1 MAHHQNAPQLPTDAS
16 AAPWRRVAD
25 WLRPL
30 AALLLM
36 GIALSFASPH
46 FLTPANLASVAVQA
60 SAVAILAV
68 AETLVIIGGHI
79 DLSVGSVLALCA
91 VAAAMLMSNGV
102 GIPLAVAVALM
113 GGLAVGAASGLL
125 IGYGRMP
132 SFIVTLGMMGVARGF
147 ALIVTGGVN
156 VFGLP
161 DRFTAFATTTWAAV
175 PLPAVLAGVVALLAH
190 GTLTRTALGRSI
202 YAIGGNAE
210 AARLSGIPV
219 RRVVASLFAISGL
232 LSALSGL
239 ALTSRLSIG
248 QPTAGMGYEL
258 DAIAAAVI
266 GGASLMGGQGTI
278 PGTLI
283 GAAIMGVLRNGCDLL
298 RVPAFWQQV
307 AIGVIIIAAVF
318 LDQFRRRR

>member
-1 MAHHQNAPQLPTDAS
+1 
-16 AAPWRRVAD
+16 VAD

-30 AALLLM
+30 AALLVM
-36 GIALSFASPH
+36 GIALSLASPH
-46 FLTPANLASVAVQA
+46 FLTPNNLASVAVQA

-68 AETLVIIGGHI
+68 AETMVIIGGHI
-79 DLSVGSVLALCA
+79 DLSVGSVLALCG
-91 VAAAMLMSNGV
+91 VAAAMMMSRGA
-102 GIPLAVAVALM
+102 GIAVSCTAALIL
-113 GGLAVGAASGLL
+113 GLAVGTLSGAL
-125 IGYGRMP
+125 IAFGRMP
-132 SFIVTLGMMGVARGF
+132 SFIVTLGMMGIARGA
-147 ALIVTGGVN
+147 ALIITQGVN

-161 DRFTAFATTTWAAV
+161 PRFATFSVARWAAV
-175 PLPAVLAGVVALLAH
+175 PLPALLAAAVAAVAH
-190 GTLTRTALGRSI
+190 GILTRTSLGRYV

-219 RRVVASLFAISGL
+219 QRVVTVLFSISGL

-239 ALTSRLSIG
+239 VLTSRLSIG
-248 QPTAGMGYEL
+248 QPTAGVGYEL

-266 GGASLMGGQGTI
+266 GGASLMGGQGTV

-298 RVPAFWQQV
+298 RVPVFWQQV
-307 AIGVIIIAAVF
+307 AIGVIIIGAVF